1 MHVQMLYI
9 FLLLR
14 NSDFFWRDTWYVI
27 VATMFHWKE
36 SIFEI
41 QYMNDGGEEKERE
54 SEKKRNNMKNG
65 KNMGTSCYE
74 NASSLSFNTNL

>member
-1 MHVQMLYI
+1 
-9 FLLLR
+9 
-14 NSDFFWRDTWYVI
+14 
-27 VATMFHWKE
+27 MFHWKE